1 MAAIIDLCGDIYLR
15 WVDAYSD
22 VYPSRNF
29 NLTEGGYMLE
39 TIDDAV
45 LMTKDNMVEV
55 GRLIVELLKEEG
67 NIDDLNKILVLVGV
81 EMKKE

>member
-22 VYPSRNF
+22 VYPIRNF
-29 NLTEGGYMLE
+29 NLIEGGYMLE
-39 TIDDAV
+39 TSDDAV

-67 NIDDLNKILVLVGV
+67 NIDDLNKILGLVGV